1 MRHGPVR
8 IVRNMP
14 VGGGGRPGSR
24 SRQQQQ
30 PGNRP
35 RVKSSFKSS
44 LQRPAAPPATPATPR
59 LPRSR
64 VDIEISIKGD
74 EPDDGDAWRPS
85 TSGRGEEE
93 PDRAL
98 PPSHPSLS
106 LAASLDPDAVE
117 ECALLV
123 ILYNIER
130 QNSRRIAS
138 RVLRLFDEHPD
149 LAARCETRL
158 PGLTLRLRRNPEGA
172 RDALRSL
179 EVLLDIIRVGNP
191 SEEPTIRQE
200 IDAVVG
206 LYAANVGSRD
216 TELLRGLPETPM
228 WQSLMFRATNALMF
242 HNRDDGNSSDESY
255 GSYVSFG
262 SYESDGSDVDG
273 EDNAVLRLRCNSKTA
288 GLGLP
293 MTVSARVEV
302 EKTPEVQAILRERL
316 ADGYTGKSLGDI
328 ATSVWSAL
336 RLSRRDDESSTPT
349 SGELRLDNDT
359 TIDILGMDDLD
370 AVVMALA
377 YLTGDGS
384 DGQRDRN
391 DPSRAVRDAWVPG
404 DARIRFARSRGTP
417 GESTYSVMVTGGDGD
432 GNGNGNG
439 DGRGDL
445 SKATIDART
454 VDGII
459 DVLDALRAVDAR
471 LFSLVV

>member
-1 MRHGPVR
+1 
-8 IVRNMP
+8 
-14 VGGGGRPGSR
+14 
-24 SRQQQQ
+24 
-30 PGNRP
+30 
-35 RVKSSFKSS
+35 
-44 LQRPAAPPATPATPR
+44 
-59 LPRSR
+59 
-64 VDIEISIKGD
+64 
-74 EPDDGDAWRPS
+74 
-85 TSGRGEEE
+85 
-93 PDRAL
+93 
-98 PPSHPSLS
+98 
-106 LAASLDPDAVE
+106 
-117 ECALLV
+117 
-123 ILYNIER
+123 
-130 QNSRRIAS
+130 
-138 RVLRLFDEHPD
+138 

-200 IDAVVG
+200 IDAMVG

-242 HNRDDGNSSDESY
+242 DSRDDGNSSDESY
-255 GSYVSFG
+255 A
-262 SYESDGSDVDG
+262 SYESNGSDVDG

-336 RLSRRDDESSTPT
+336 RLSRCDEESGTPT
-349 SGELRLDNDT
+349 SGKLRLDNDT

-377 YLTGDGS
+377 YLTSDGS

-417 GESTYSVMVTGGDGD
+417 GESTYSVMVTGG
-432 GNGNGNG
+432 NGNGN
-439 DGRGDL
+439 DDRVDL
-445 SKATIDART
+445 AKAIDART

-471 LFSLVV
+471 LFSIV